1 MQGRVALLGQPAGRA
16 LVGVVVALVADVEV
30 HEDTSART
38 AEKEIA
44 CRAGQRGDIG
54 ERGKG
59 ICKKGQPMIDE
70 GEGAPVFE
78 LPAVVA
84 GEIETVALADH
95 RGTDVVILAFYPGDF
110 NPACDGEETDLDE
123 LDLFTMQKD
132 VTVLAVSGDGVFS
145 HRAFAD
151 EYDLHIPLLA
161 DVEGAVAEAYGVAA
175 DPADGYHT
183 KRAVVV
189 VGPSGDVAYVW
200 STDGL
205 RELPPVERVREAVD
219 DVGGSETALARYR
232 VGHAHYV
239 EGRRVFTSAMG
250 NFADEEWMMARSDFT
265 RAYEEFEDAAA
276 QFNTADR
283 FADDETAA
291 AHYERAEDKAELLWQ
306 AAEWLAESA
315 DAFSSGEGAEGQA
328 MRGDA
333 EAPLEEA
340 RRYPEPLAPGD
351 FPPDGPPAPLAAV
364 EGERDTFLPDD
375 ETEIDASLDVD
386 IDADAYADDD
396 LRASVEGQ
404 ASAESAG
411 TAGAAPGGEIDA
423 GATASA
429 ALETDD
435 KATEASGA
443 AQDGAAGEGTD
454 DRGDGE
460 GGEDADAIDE
470 AELEEITAELEE
482 QTEAAQAAHE
492 RVDEDEAEAR
502 TEESASAD
510 EDESVDGDD
519 LELDLTDPT
528 EGEGLAPLED
538 EDEEGEADLEEE
550 SGGGDHG
557 VPDSL

>member
-1 MQGRVALLGQPAGRA
+1 
-16 LVGVVVALVADVEV
+16 
-30 HEDTSART
+30 
-38 AEKEIA
+38 
-44 CRAGQRGDIG
+44 
-54 ERGKG
+54 
-59 ICKKGQPMIDE
+59 MIDE

-110 NPACDGEETDLDE
+110 NPACDDEETDLDE

-161 DVEGAVAEAYGVAA
+161 DVDGTVAEAYGVAA
-175 DPADGYHT
+175 DPAEGYHT

-189 VGPSGDVAYVW
+189 VGPSGDVAYAW
-200 STDGL
+200 STDDL
-205 RELPPVERVREAVD
+205 RKLPPVERVREAVD

-276 QFNTADR
+276 QFNTAER
-283 FADDETAA
+283 FAEAETAA
-291 AHYERAEDKAELLWQ
+291 AHYVRAEDKAELLWQ

-328 MRGDA
+328 MSGDA

-340 RRYPEPLAPGD
+340 RRYPEPLAPDD

-396 LRASVEGQ
+396 LRESVEGQ
-404 ASAESAG
+404 ASAEDAG
-411 TAGAAPGGEIDA
+411 TAGAVSGAEPTAGES
-423 GATASA
+423 ASA
-429 ALETDD
+429 AFETDD
-435 KATEASGA
+435 QAAEASGA
-443 AQDGAAGEGTD
+443 AQEGAA
-454 DRGDGE
+454 DGGSGHQGAE
-460 GGEDADAIDE
+460 AEDEDADAIDE

-482 QTEAAQAAHE
+482 QTEAAQAARE
-492 RVDEDEAEAR
+492 TVDEEATEAR
-502 TEESASAD
+502 TEEAASPD
-510 EDESVDGDD
+510 EDPSGDEED

-538 EDEEGEADLEEE
+538 EDEEDETDLDEE